1 MNLAVYSSREEDKMN
16 ELLQLIVN
24 GPRNIF
30 SRLFQEDDEYL
41 DNLKDR
47 LESFFDHNFDQND
60 VEYCNNSM
68 RIARYTYKG
77 RLQLGNL
84 VRDIIRHKKVD
95 RNARQKLIDEF
106 NALYKRVISDIQR
119 IKMRKRGNSKV
130 VKLPMNTEVEHL
142 EQENGDIQTVKDQI
156 DSEVEQ
162 FKQNNDNDSIV
173 NVSKG
178 NDVKVEKG
186 ENENNDH
193 SNETIKDTNEEPVAV
208 NLQEENTQVINT
220 KENLEEETPTIK
232 EDNDQFTKEDI
243 SQSTKED
250 ISQSTKEDGNGQVED
265 SSDKEDKEDVTH
277 EVVEDKQIIDKGGT
291 DNSKG
296 DVKAIKDES
305 TKQIPFEDSR
315 KVDRSV
321 EDGSKN
327 SYKKNLSRE
336 RSEGDSMKYNALTKD
351 LQNTENVY
359 EKGKMILC
367 SVVLFSWYPNKDKVQ
382 KMEKRMKSS
391 LRVNVEEESDKPVSS
406 KRPVK
411 KKVTVSD
418 DDYRRYRPDDLSDI
432 SNDDLVESDGKSKN
446 KDKMKWLVPAISFIG
461 GIILVLLLKR
471 GGSAP
476 VSVPKDNSNVQPSQV
491 NTANVSVPSENNF
504 TPPPESKRPDDIS
517 DFSKDLFNKVKKQR
531 EVDEFGNPILTA
543 AEMAKHAQ

>member
-1 MNLAVYSSREEDKMN
+1 MNLVVYSSREEDKMN

-24 GPRNIF
+24 GPHNIF

-47 LESFFDHNFDQND
+47 LESFFDHNFEQND

-232 EDNDQFTKEDI
+232 EDNEQSTKENI

-265 SSDKEDKEDVTH
+265 SSDKEDKKDVTH
-277 EVVEDKQIIDKGGT
+277 EIVEDKQIMDKKET

-336 RSEGDSMKYNALTKD
+336 KSEGDSMKYNALTKD

-406 KRPVK
+406 KRSVK

-491 NTANVSVPSENNF
+491 NTANVSVPENNF